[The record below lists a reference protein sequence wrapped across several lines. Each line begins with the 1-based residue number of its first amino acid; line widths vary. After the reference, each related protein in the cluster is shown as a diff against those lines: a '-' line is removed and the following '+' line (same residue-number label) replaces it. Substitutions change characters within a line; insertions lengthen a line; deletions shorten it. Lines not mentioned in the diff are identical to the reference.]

1 MPKIKNIKYKYK
13 KYDKVNLGSGEEI
26 LKGYLN
32 VDFEEFKGVDFLWDL
47 NKIPYP
53 FKDSQFKEV
62 IMKNI
67 LEHLN
72 NPYGIMKEIHR
83 VTKGNG
89 VVYIR
94 TPHFSS
100 NNAWGD
106 LQHKRGFNSETF
118 KNQNMKNLFSI
129 EKQEITFPHL
139 RFFARWLAK
148 MNQRFYEKHFA
159 YIFPAV
165 DLVIKLRVK
174 K

>member
-1 MPKIKNIKYKYK
+1 MERLSKL
-13 KYDKVNLGSGEEI
+13 NLGCGDDI
-26 LKGYLN
+26 RKGFLN
-32 VDFEEFKGVDFLWDL
+32 VDFEKFEGTDMILDL

-53 FKDSQFKEV
+53 FKKSQFTEI

-72 NPYGIMKEIHR
+72 DPYQVMKEIHR
-83 VTKGNG
+83 ISEKGAI
-89 VVYIR
+89 VHIR

-118 KNQNMKNLFSI
+118 LNSNMSSLFKI

-139 RFFARWLAK
+139 RFFMRPIARI
-148 MNQRFYEKHFA
+148 NPVFYEKHLA

-165 DLVIKLRVK
+165 DLVIKLKVK